1 MQVPYLGMSLT
12 EQLTIAYHKDMQQY
26 HNTVHKTI
34 CLSKQKREWKKR
46 KRKNCSLICC
56 IMVFCGLL
64 LFNFNKCVTWVIYLS
79 HSLFLM
85 LMLPWLISPTKR
97 SHKIVTLVSQTV
109 WDSIW
114 NRGLSKKNIAI
125 LVPVFLYRL
134 VSQERVTCDI
144 AISTARPTRHSFIF
158 YKTGMVQILLLKI
171 ERKAKSQMHFKKK
184 MKYPTALT
192 VKHFN
197 LQSMSFKAQFTS
209 CWIYAMTVNESIKHI
224 LKMYCLPKNVLLVL
238 TALQK
243 LCSLCLGK

>member
-114 NRGLSKKNIAI
+114 NRGLSKKI
-125 LVPVFLYRL
+125 LLFLSQCFCIDWYHKREWRVILPYLRPVPL
-134 VSQERVTCDI
+134 VI
-144 AISTARPTRHSFIF
+144 HSFF
-158 YKTGMVQILLLKI
+158 TRQEWFRFCCWRLK
-171 ERKAKSQMHFKKK
+171 EK
-184 MKYPTALT
+184 P
-192 VKHFN
+192 N
-197 LQSMSFKAQFTS
+197 LK
-209 CWIYAMTVNESIKHI
+209 CI
-224 LKMYCLPKNVLLVL
+224 LKRKWNIQLL
-238 TALQK
+238 
-243 LCSLCLGK
+243 